1 MNTLRVLFWSLVW
14 MFLIA
19 LPGSDSGITFSL
31 NPEKLPTLG
40 GCQRTTATCGP
51 IRGEYCGQLTR
62 SPPITAHL
70 AALHVDA
77 ELVGRVGRGV
87 DGALP
92 GEPVGEG
99 AVGVVQPEG
108 VLGARQPAGEVDR
121 VLVTDVPRTESCV
134 GGGRALRWPENYYFN
149 RWR

>member
-51 IRGEYCGQLTR
+51 IRG
-62 SPPITAHL
+62 
-70 AALHVDA
+70 
-77 ELVGRVGRGV
+77 
-87 DGALP
+87 
-92 GEPVGEG
+92 
-99 AVGVVQPEG
+99 
-108 VLGARQPAGEVDR
+108 
-121 VLVTDVPRTESCV
+121 
-134 GGGRALRWPENYYFN
+134 
-149 RWR
+149 